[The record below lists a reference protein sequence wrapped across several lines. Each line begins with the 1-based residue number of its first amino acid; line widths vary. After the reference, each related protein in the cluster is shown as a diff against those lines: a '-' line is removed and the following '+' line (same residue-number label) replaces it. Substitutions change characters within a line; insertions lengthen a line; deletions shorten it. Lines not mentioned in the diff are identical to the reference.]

1 MSNYG
6 AIIICTGSACIRYH
20 ENWLCRAN
28 NQHGIC
34 RSFPQLA
41 RLRTHSLTRQVKHGF
56 SQVKGDTVSDVS
68 SNDFF
73 RGKVVLIGLPA
84 AFSPTCSEKHVPGY
98 LAHAR
103 DFKQKGV
110 DKIAVL
116 AVNDFFTMKA
126 WAKAQDIGDEI
137 SFVADGNG
145 ELTNALGLELDLTKA
160 VLGKRCKRFSM
171 VLEDGIVKSL
181 SVEPDGTGY
190 TVSSAESTLKQV

>member
-1 MSNYG
+1 
-6 AIIICTGSACIRYH
+6 
-20 ENWLCRAN
+20 
-28 NQHGIC
+28 
-34 RSFPQLA
+34 
-41 RLRTHSLTRQVKHGF
+41 
-56 SQVKGDTVSDVS
+56 VKGDTVSDVS

-103 DFKQKGV
+103 EFKQKGV